1 MTNTALLE
9 QAIKDSGLKKA
20 FLAEKVGLT
29 PAGFYNCVNN
39 KAEFRASQIN
49 ILCDVLG
56 IESLERKEA
65 IFFSDFGG

>member
-39 KAEFRASQIN
+39 KAEFKASQIN
-49 ILCDVLG
+49 TLCDVLG
-56 IESLERKEA
+56 IESLEQKEA

>member
-1 MTNTALLE
+1 MTNTKLLE
-9 QAIKDSGLKKA
+9 KAIKDSGLKKS

-29 PAGFYNCVNN
+29 PQGFYNCVNN
-39 KAEFRASQIN
+39 KAEFRAGQIN

-56 IESLERKEA
+56 IVDLEQKEA